1 MKLIIV
7 LSTACIML
15 SCNNKPVDEKPD
27 DKPAADNPLHCYIY
41 INNKDTVV
49 LKTISVG
56 SNVTGA
62 LVYNFYEK
70 DKNKGTIQGHMNGIL
85 LIADYTFNS
94 EGVSSVRQVVFK
106 KTEKGFTEGYGNI
119 IFKDGKTSFK
129 NLDSLNF
136 ENSILLTEIECE
148 K

>member
-1 MKLIIV
+1 MKLIIL

-15 SCNNKPVDEKPD
+15 SCNNQPADEKSADKPV
-27 DKPAADNPLHCYIY
+27 ADNPLHCYSY

-56 SNVTGA
+56 TYVTGT
-62 LVYNFYEK
+62 LVYNLYEK
-70 DKNKGTIQGHMNGIL
+70 DKNKGTIQGYMKGML

-106 KTEKGFTEGYGNI
+106 KTEKGFTEGYGDI
-119 IFKDGKTSFK
+119 VDKDGKTSFK